1 MSSGK
6 AWTPIILTILLL
18 TSGLVY
24 AEDASLYPGVPVP
37 EAEGGKSLP
46 PMPRSGDFD
55 WIQLKNGEWLK
66 GDIEDLQDDRLV
78 FDSDELNTLE
88 LDMEDIYALYSSGE
102 VLCLFS
108 DRDSV
113 LGRLRVEGDRV
124 SVDTD
129 NGQRVGV
136 RSDLRSIVPAQTE
149 EDYWSL
155 RWSSGLTL
163 RTGNTEQ
170 TDVASFLRVQRRSPM
185 ARTRLEVNASYGE
198 SEGEEITDN
207 QRASLRHDVFLTP
220 RFYVPSGLQYYRDK
234 IQNIASSYTPGIGIG
249 YEMLDRHDI
258 EWGVDVGAGYQYTRY
273 DEVSQGEDL
282 TVEGVNLLAGT
293 RLSWELTKK
302 LDFDLQYNAMIGLSE
317 YASTDHHA
325 LAQLSYDVWKDLD
338 FDVSLTWDRV
348 GGPQERSDGT
358 TPKTDDFRL
367 YMGIGIDF

>member
-18 TSGLVY
+18 TSGLVH
-24 AEDASLYPGVPVP
+24 AEDASLYPGAPLP
-37 EAEGGKSLP
+37 EAQGGKSLP
-46 PMPRSGDFD
+46 PLPRSGDFD
-55 WIQLKNGEWLK
+55 WVQLKNGEWLK
-66 GDIEDLQDDRLV
+66 GGIEDLQDDRLV

-198 SEGEEITDN
+198 SKGEEITDN

-249 YEMLDRHDI
+249 YEMLDRHDV

-338 FDVSLTWDRV
+338 FDISLAWDRV
-348 GGPQERSDGT
+348 GDPQERRDGT
-358 TPKTDDFRL
+358 TPQADDFRL
-367 YMGIGIDF
+367 YMGIGFDF